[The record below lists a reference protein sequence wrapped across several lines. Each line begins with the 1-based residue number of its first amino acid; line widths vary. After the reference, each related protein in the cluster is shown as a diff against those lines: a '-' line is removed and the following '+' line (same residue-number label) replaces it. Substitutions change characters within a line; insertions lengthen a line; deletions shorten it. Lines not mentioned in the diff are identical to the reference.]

1 MGRQVFFFLLVC
13 CVWAYLSR
21 DIQGEFLGIWLELRA
36 ASKVTAADYDATWGR
51 FILPRIALFTLT
63 LVPVI
68 IAFSFRSQTKRK
80 SGKRVLEITSGW
92 VIGWVNCRVTQFSRY
107 NSVI

>member
-51 FILPRIALFTLT
+51 FILPKIALFTLT
-63 LVPVI
+63 LLPVI
-68 IAFSFRSQTKRK
+68 IAFSFQSQKREK
-80 SGKRVLEITSGW
+80 TWETRPRNHQWMGNWMGKLSSYPI
-92 VIGWVNCRVTQFSRY
+92 FS
-107 NSVI
+107 I